1 MATKSAAKR
10 VAEELLMR
18 VGPAQAALPGMAAPA
33 TPVVRTGKPG
43 RPKGRKNNRT
53 LAEEAKLD
61 VWSEKLIRERVALGL
76 LDPVQMARKRATEVY
91 GLEEHAPP
99 DTIIHR
105 EVNGDGVVTKT
116 VTLADAILELA
127 GHFDGVKATE
137 GKNALP
143 YVRQKMPQQV
153 DVTEKH
159 LVLVRQ
165 VGMDDDG
172 LPGDGAKN
180 VTPKVLE
187 HGDGL

>member
-10 VAEELLMR
+10 VAEALLMR
-18 VGPAQAALPGMAAPA
+18 VGPAQGALPGMALPA
-33 TPVVRTGKPG
+33 KPVVRTGKPG
-43 RPKGRKNNRT
+43 RPPGRKNNRT

-76 LDPVQMARKRATEVY
+76 LDPVQMARKRIAEIW
-91 GLEEHAPP
+91 GLAEDANPN
-99 DTIIHR
+99 TVIFR
-105 EVNGDGVVTKT
+105 ETDKDGT
-116 VTLADAILELA
+116 VTQIVSFGDAVLELA
-127 GHFDGVKATE
+127 KHFDGIKATE

-159 LVLVRQ
+159 LVIVKQ

-172 LPGDGAKN
+172 LPGDDARN
-180 VTPKVLE
+180 VTPKVIE

>member
-10 VAEELLMR
+10 VAETLLMR
-18 VGPAQAALPGMAAPA
+18 LGPAQGALPGMAQPA
-33 TPVVRTGKPG
+33 APVVRTGKPG

-76 LDPVQMARKRATEVY
+76 LDPVQMARKRICEIY
-91 GLEEHAPP
+91 GLPEDANPN
-99 DTIIHR
+99 TIIHR
-105 EVNGDGVVTKT
+105 EENAEGVVTQL
-116 VTLADAILELA
+116 VSFAEAVLELA
-127 GHFDGVKATE
+127 KHFDNVKATE

-159 LVLVRQ
+159 LVIVRQ
-165 VGMDDDG
+165 TAMDDDG
-172 LPGDGAKN
+172 LPGDDARN
-180 VTPKVLE
+180 VTPKVIE